1 MPAAAVLLL
10 EVLPWLS
17 SYMGQRER
25 ALREERDRGRR
36 RKSRGTGLSWWCC
49 SGREVEAHGRLGAAA
64 GAAAATGGRWG
75 RHEVG
80 GGRELLSL
88 ARDEGNGEVCVGCG
102 GWMDREGGG
111 W

>member
-1 MPAAAVLLL
+1 MRD
-10 EVLPWLS
+10 E
-17 SYMGQRER
+17 GENQREK
-25 ALREERDRGRR
+25 GHRR
-36 RKSRGTGLSWWCC
+36 RRGEGATGNRDGLA
-49 SGREVEAHGRLGAAA
+49 GEVGDATEKGSTAAA
-64 GAAAATGGRWG
+64 GVGDEREEGLGPAATGGWRG
-75 RHEVG
+75 RHDVG

>member
-1 MPAAAVLLL
+1 
-10 EVLPWLS
+10 
-17 SYMGQRER
+17 MGLRATDLAER
-25 ALREERDRGRR
+25 KETAG
-36 RKSRGTGLSWWCC
+36 
-49 SGREVEAHGRLGAAA
+49 HGDE
-64 GAAAATGGRWG
+64 
-75 RHEVG
+75 EVG